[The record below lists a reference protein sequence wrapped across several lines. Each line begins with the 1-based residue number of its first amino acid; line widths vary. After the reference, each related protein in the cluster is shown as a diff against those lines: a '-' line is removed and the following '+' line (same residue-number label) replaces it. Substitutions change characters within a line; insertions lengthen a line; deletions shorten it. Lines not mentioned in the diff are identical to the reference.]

1 MAEHTNPPQF
11 ASTFRNAQGNECLGE
26 EFVVFVIGSDNSF
39 LSAGA
44 LGIGA

>member
-1 MAEHTNPPQF
+1 MAEQTNPPQF

-39 LSAGA
+39 LSAGE
-44 LGIGA
+44 LGTGA